1 MTDRTD
7 AARRA
12 IEDALADSELLESFV
27 EALSGASRRSRQQAA
42 SVLAAVSHEDPS
54 KLTAHV
60 SAFSDALNRPEAQ
73 TRWECLDVLARL
85 VDFDA
90 AACEAALDGAES
102 SLFDEESGPAR
113 LAALR
118 FLCRLGLTSEA
129 RAEAVWP
136 LLDEAIQ
143 CYHGDLEFSDMLL
156 AITEFSLGDLPPS
169 VKAAL
174 AERMKFD
181 AANAKG
187 PLKARAAQI
196 VANVGA

>member
-7 AARRA
+7 AVKRA
-12 IEDALADSELLESFV
+12 TEDALADNELLESLV

-42 SVLAAVSHEDPS
+42 SVLAGVSHEAPS
-54 KLTAHV
+54 KLAIHV

-73 TRWECLDVLARL
+73 TRWECLDVLTHL
-85 VDFDA
+85 IDCDA
-90 AACEAALDGAES
+90 AACESAFDGAEA
-102 SLFDEESGPAR
+102 SLFDEDSGPVR

-118 FLCRLGLTSEA
+118 FLCKLGLTSEA

-156 AITEFSLGDLPPS
+156 AITEFSLGALPPS
-169 VKAAL
+169 VKTAL

-187 PLKARAAQI
+187 SLKARAVQI
-196 VANVGA
+196 VANVEA

>member
-7 AARRA
+7 AVKRA
-12 IEDALADSELLESFV
+12 TEDALADNELLESLV

-42 SVLAAVSHEDPS
+42 SVLAGVSHEAPS
-54 KLTAHV
+54 KLAIHV

-73 TRWECLDVLARL
+73 TRWECLDVLTHL
-85 VDFDA
+85 IDCDA
-90 AACEAALDGAES
+90 AACESALDGAEA
-102 SLFDEESGPAR
+102 SLFDEDSGPVR

-118 FLCRLGLTSEA
+118 FLCKLGLTSEA

-136 LLDEAIQ
+136 LLDEAIR

-156 AITEFSLGDLPPS
+156 AITEFSLGALPPL
-169 VKAAL
+169 VKTAL

-187 PLKARAAQI
+187 SLKARAVQI
-196 VANVGA
+196 VANVEA

>member
-7 AARRA
+7 AVKRA
-12 IEDALADSELLESFV
+12 TEDALADNELLESLV

-42 SVLAAVSHEDPS
+42 SVLAGVSHEAPS
-54 KLTAHV
+54 KLAIHV

-73 TRWECLDVLARL
+73 TRWECLDVLTHL
-85 VDFDA
+85 IDCDA
-90 AACEAALDGAES
+90 AVCESAFDGAEA
-102 SLFDEESGPAR
+102 SLFDEDSGPVR

-118 FLCRLGLTSEA
+118 FLCKLGLTSEA

-156 AITEFSLGDLPPS
+156 AITEFSLGALPPS
-169 VKAAL
+169 VKTAL

-187 PLKARAAQI
+187 SLKARAVQI
-196 VANVGA
+196 VANVEA